1 MRSATGRH
9 MIRRLRIGTGLVLF
23 TFVTCHLINHAFGL
37 VSLDA
42 LERGRLILI
51 GPWKNPVGSTL
62 LYGALTIHLGLAV
75 WAVYERR
82 TWRLPPMDWLQLLS
96 GLIIPIYLV
105 PHVLNTSLAGD
116 FYAFE
121 PTYRFELL
129 LFFVIAP
136 GLSINQTVLVLL
148 SWGHGVIGVHQWL
161 KLKPWF
167 APVRPYA
174 FAFALLVPALS
185 LAGVWVAGR
194 DVAVL
199 AQDEAWVKQVIAEAN
214 WMSEAEIAVL
224 TQIQRAFIWT
234 LAAALVIALA
244 WRWFSSSRARKA
256 QVVRIG
262 YPGERSYTVAP
273 GTTILEAS
281 QQNGVPHAAVCGGRG
296 RCSTCRVR
304 IAQGLT
310 DLPEPS
316 AQEIKVLAKVGA
328 SPNIRL
334 ACQTRPITECEVIPL
349 LPPALRSVPGGEAGD
364 AEHGQERVIVVLFAD
379 LRGFTSL
386 SEEMLPYDVVFLLNR
401 YFTVMGEAIE
411 QAGGYLD
418 KFIGDGIMAWFDLE
432 GGREASSLAALKAA
446 RGMGRALAEL
456 NQDLAGDLGKSLK
469 MGVGIHL
476 GPAVVGKMGYGTA
489 LALTAV
495 GDTVNTASRLEA
507 LTKDFGVELVFSDR
521 IRRAAGMKEGLFEK
535 REMEIRG
542 REKPLNLVLVPAAAE
557 LELDAAEELGQTNT
571 KSS

>member
-1 MRSATGRH
+1 
-9 MIRRLRIGTGLVLF
+9 MIRRLRIATGLVLF
-23 TFVTCHLINHAFGL
+23 AFVSCHLINHALGL

-42 LERGRLILI
+42 LERGRAILL
-51 GPWKNPVGSTL
+51 GPWHNPVGSTL
-62 LYGALTIHLGLAV
+62 LYGALAVHLGLAV

-82 TWRLPPMDWLQLLS
+82 TWRLRPIDWLQLIS
-96 GLIIPIYLV
+96 GLVIPIYLT
-105 PHVLNTSLAGD
+105 PHILNTNLAGD
-116 FYAFE
+116 LYDFE

-136 GLSINQTVLVLL
+136 GLAINQTILVLL
-148 SWGHGVIGVHQWL
+148 AWGHGVIGIHQWFR
-161 KLKPWF
+161 LKPWF
-167 APVRPYA
+167 AHVRAYA

-199 AQDEAWVKQVIAEAN
+199 AQDEAWSKAVIAEAN
-214 WMSEAEIAVL
+214 WMSQAEIAVL
-224 TQIQRAFIWT
+224 TLIQRVFIWT
-234 LAAALVIALA
+234 LVAAVVIALV
-244 WRWFSSSRARKA
+244 WRWIATSRSRRAR
-256 QVVRIG
+256 VVRIG
-262 YPGERSYTVAP
+262 YPGERSFSVAP
-273 GTTILEAS
+273 GTSILEAS

-310 DLPEPS
+310 ELPEPS
-316 AQEIKVLAKVGA
+316 PQEIKVLAKVGA

-334 ACQTRPITECEVIPL
+334 ACQTRPVAECEVIPL
-349 LPPALRSVPGGEAGD
+349 LPPALRSVPGAEAGD

-446 RGMGRALAEL
+446 RGMGAALAEL
-456 NQDLAGDLGKSLK
+456 NHDLAGDLGKSLR

-507 LTKDFGVELVFSDR
+507 LTKEFGVELVLSDR
-521 IRRAAGMKEGLFEK
+521 VRRAAGMKDGLFET
-535 REMEIRG
+535 RQMEIRG
-542 REKPLNLVLVPAAAE
+542 REKPLNLVLVNEAAE
-557 LELDAAEELGQTNT
+557 LELDAA
-571 KSS
+571 